1 MNCPGARS
9 QGNPERKMAEQEA
22 VASADAL
29 QMPMPIAYVDGRL
42 NPGVHLPGKP
52 FSLEE
57 LAAKVRSRLDAAP

>member
-29 QMPMPIAYVDGRL
+29 PMPIAYVDGRL

>member
-1 MNCPGARS
+1 
-9 QGNPERKMAEQEA
+9 MAEQEA

-29 QMPMPIAYVDGRL
+29 PMPIAYVDGRL